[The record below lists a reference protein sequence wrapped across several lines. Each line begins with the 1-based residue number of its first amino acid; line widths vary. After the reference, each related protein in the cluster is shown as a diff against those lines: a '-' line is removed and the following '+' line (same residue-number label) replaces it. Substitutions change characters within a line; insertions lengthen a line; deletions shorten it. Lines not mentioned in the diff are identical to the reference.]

1 MVKKSIAVILFIVV
15 TIGFLFGFITYNKR
29 LSEMLDKEIN
39 PQAVVMP
46 ENPEDSDDGLT
57 EAPVDNESEVEEPD
71 EVDEQIEEP
80 DGDSELVIIPYI
92 IGLHKEDAIK
102 ALEDKNL
109 VPEIH
114 LEYVEG
120 VEKEYV
126 FYQRPPR
133 NQEVPEGTTVSFS
146 VSRGPY
152 GSSEDEMKVA
162 MPSVIGK
169 TRTQAERA
177 LRKAGLLLKVRES
190 YSSEVA
196 KGIVISSDTAA
207 GKEVEEGSTVTLT
220 ISLGEEPIQQV
231 MIPAVIGRT
240 RSEAVNLIENA
251 GLTVSITEVY
261 SDTVPVG
268 VVITQ
273 NPGEVLVNPGTTV
286 NLTISKGK
294 EPEPDPGEP
303 EEPEEPDDPEDP
315 EEPVDPGT
323 PSNG

>member
-1 MVKKSIAVILFIVV
+1 MGKKSIAVIVFILV
-15 TIGFLFGFITYNKR
+15 TIGFLYGFVTYNER
-29 LSEMLDKEIN
+29 LGEMLDKEIS
-39 PQAVVMP
+39 PQVVVP
-46 ENPEDSDDGLT
+46 EEVEKPQQPVT
-57 EAPVDNESEVEEPD
+57 EEPTESEPDAEEPD
-71 EVDEQIEEP
+71 VDGEPKEP
-80 DGDSELVIIPYI
+80 DEESELTVIPYI
-92 IGLHKEDAIK
+92 IGLHVEDAVK
-102 ALEDKNL
+102 ALEESSL
-109 VPEIH
+109 VPDIH
-114 LEYVEG
+114 LEYVDG

-126 FYQRPPR
+126 FYQRPSR
-133 NQEVPEGTTVSFS
+133 NQEVPAGTTVSFS

-177 LRKAGLLLKVRES
+177 LREAGLLLKVRES

-207 GKEVEEGSTVTLT
+207 GKEVEEGSTVIITV
-220 ISLGEEPIQQV
+220 SLGEEPLEQV
-231 MIPAVIGRT
+231 MIPAVTGRT

-315 EEPVDPGT
+315 EDPVDPGT